1 MKGGKNELDNLVTLQ
16 RTPEDYRRPRGTHK
30 GKGIL

>member
-1 MKGGKNELDNLVTLQ
+1 VGGKNELDNLATL
-16 RTPEDYRRPRGTHK
+16 RTPEDCRRPRGTHK